1 MPGSTSPIQRGYLV
15 LADSQTELDHA
26 QEILSDLLD
35 IKPFEHVTIEQR
47 PRGSA
52 FSVRLTM
59 QFVPLGEAEPAC
71 F

>member
-35 IKPFEHVTIEQR
+35 IKPFAYFTI
-47 PRGSA
+47 
-52 FSVRLTM
+52 
-59 QFVPLGEAEPAC
+59 
-71 F
+71 